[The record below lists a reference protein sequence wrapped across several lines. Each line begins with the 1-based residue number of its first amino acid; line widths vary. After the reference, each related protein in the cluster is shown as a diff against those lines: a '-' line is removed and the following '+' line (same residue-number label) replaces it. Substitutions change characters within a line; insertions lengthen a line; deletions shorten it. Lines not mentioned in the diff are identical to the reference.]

1 MLGALL
7 GMGLRYGP
15 RIIRGIGK
23 AIGYGRKIG
32 QGIDKAKKI
41 GSILKAPAQ
50 AAVSGLYGADS
61 NESQKFNKYSD
72 KAEKGLNTVSSGLN
86 EGLKRADNI
95 KSAAEKYSFRS

>member
-23 AIGYGRKIG
+23 AIGIGRKIG
-32 QGIDKAKKI
+32 QGINEAKKI

-50 AAVSGLYGADS
+50 TAIAGLYGADSNGLYGADS
-61 NESQKFNKYSD
+61 NEKFNKYTD
-72 KAEKGLNTVSSGLN
+72 KAETGLNTVSSGLT
-86 EGLKRADNI
+86 EGLKRA
-95 KSAAEKYSFRS
+95 SG